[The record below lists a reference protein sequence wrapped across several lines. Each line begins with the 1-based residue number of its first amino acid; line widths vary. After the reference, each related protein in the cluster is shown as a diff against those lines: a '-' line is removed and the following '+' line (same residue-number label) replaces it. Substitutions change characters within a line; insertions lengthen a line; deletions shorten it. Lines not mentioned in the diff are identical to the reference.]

1 MGQVLPAKAFH
12 ADYNLVKKYGNYS
25 TYKEAMKKEEKST
38 KPKNK
43 VESTIVTTGNQQNG
57 EPSSVPEQP
66 STTPTG
72 NSPSVT
78 ESGNP
83 NYTMDDIIS
92 VAETGSTGV
101 NEPKSA
107 YDMYMEEAKNIYN
120 QGVERNNK
128 NAANQA
134 ASAGAQY
141 REVNR
146 NVNEINKA
154 NGKADTGYAGD
165 TSIDAYNAYRNSVNK
180 SYSDANSANNELY
193 SYYLSEVTK
202 MQQAKDTK
210 EATDRQWDMQ
220 EQAQKDTFE
229 TYVVSG
235 IGDILAEDGAYD
247 SDGNI
252 NKEYAEEVSEYVQ
265 TICGEDV
272 PDSIAAYLG
281 TINGFNSWK
290 NDSENYKNIHYQ
302 TNQFIEQMH
311 NYDKNK
317 IGVGNIIGGKWKVIS
332 VQDFTNAGKDKTTR
346 KPAVE
351 TWLGISNFPQ
361 GQGNGAIRYCK
372 NGEYYVDLGDWKIA
386 KLVPVE

>member
-1 MGQVLPAKAFH
+1 MLSEQDFLK
-12 ADYNLVKKYGNYS
+12 DKELLNQYGSYDA
-25 TYKEAMKKEEKST
+25 YKTAMINNGGYTVEEAVS
-38 KPKNK
+38 
-43 VESTIVTTGNQQNG
+43 VGTTGNLHTKKPKTDYDTYMAQA
-57 EPSSVPEQP
+57 
-66 STTPTG
+66 T
-72 NSPSVT
+72 
-78 ESGNP
+78 
-83 NYTMDDIIS
+83 DIYNKS
-92 VAETGSTGV
+92 VAEADKMAQSQ
-101 NEPKSA
+101 SA
-107 YDMYMEEAKNIYN
+107 M
-120 QGVERNNK
+120 
-128 NAANQA
+128 
-134 ASAGAQY
+134 AGAQY
-141 REVNR
+141 REVQR
-146 NVNEINKA
+146 NLNELNKA

-193 SYYLSEVTK
+193 SYYLSEITK
-202 MQQAKDTK
+202 MQQAKDSK
-210 EATDRQWDMQ
+210 EMQ
-220 EQAQKDTFE
+220 EQEAQDNFE
-229 TYVVSG
+229 TKVVYAISE
-235 IGDILAEDGAYD
+235 ILAEDGAYD

-252 NKEYAEEVSEYVQ
+252 NARYAEEVLEYVK
-265 TICGEDV
+265 TVCGEDI

-290 NDSENYKNIHYQ
+290 NDSGNYKNIHYQ
-302 TNQFIEQMH
+302 TNQFIEQMD

-317 IGVGNIIGGKWKVIS
+317 IRVGDVIGDKWKVIS

>member
-1 MGQVLPAKAFH
+1 
-12 ADYNLVKKYGNYS
+12 
-25 TYKEAMKKEEKST
+25 
-38 KPKNK
+38 
-43 VESTIVTTGNQQNG
+43 
-57 EPSSVPEQP
+57 
-66 STTPTG
+66 
-72 NSPSVT
+72 
-78 ESGNP
+78 
-83 NYTMDDIIS
+83 
-92 VAETGSTGV
+92 
-101 NEPKSA
+101 
-107 YDMYMEEAKNIYN
+107 MEEAKNIYN
-120 QGVERNNK
+120 QGVETNNK

-146 NVNEINKA
+146 NVGEINKA
-154 NGKADTGYAGD
+154 NGRADTGYAGD
-165 TSIDAYNAYRNSVNK
+165 TSIDTYNAYRNSVNK

-193 SYYLSEVTK
+193 SYYLTK
-202 MQQAKDTK
+202 MTELQQAKDSK
-210 EATDRQWDMQ
+210 EATDRQLDIQ

-247 SDGNI
+247 SDGKI
-252 NKEYAEEVSEYVQ
+252 NKEYAEEVSEYVK

-290 NDSENYKNIHYQ
+290 NNSENYKNIHYQ

-311 NYDKNK
+311 IYDENQEVSEVANN
-317 IGVGNIIGGKWKVIS
+317 IGVGSIITNSDGGKWKVIS

-346 KPAVE
+346 TPAVE

-361 GQGNGAIRYCK
+361 GQGNGAIRYGK